1 MNKKIFTVKGYLLD
15 DEQMKIVKSNAKNI
29 LVIAGAGSGKS
40 LTIVGKIKYLIEV
53 KRLREEEILCISFT
67 NDSCNSL
74 KSSILKELGCNV
86 DVLTFHKLALNILK
100 DNNLNYFVAE
110 SNLLD
115 FLVNEFINYVFV
127 DDRFYK
133 NIVLKYFG
141 VSLLFRNVNALYKSL
156 LVTRKKDVDM
166 LINKI
171 CTFIR
176 LFKSSGK
183 DYEHLNKIF
192 NKEKNKYFNR
202 NNVFFLI
209 LVVKLMYEYELEL
222 CSAGKVDFDDMI
234 RIAAKIVNESGKS
247 YKYKYIIIDE
257 FQDTSFARYN
267 LIKSLLNKTNPNFMA
282 VGDDYQSIYRF
293 SGCELGLFLN
303 FNKFFDD
310 CKIYKIQTTYRNSLD
325 LIKICEK
332 FIKVNRDQLDK
343 KLKSNI
349 NLCKP
354 IKIIYY
360 IDQRKMFFNLIK
372 YLYNL
377 GVRNIMV
384 LGRNNNN
391 LNDVL
396 SFYFTINEENYLS
409 LNGFDDLKIRYLTVH
424 KSKGLEEECVIVVSL
439 IDDVWGFPNKK
450 KNERI
455 FNYVLLGKERCP
467 YSEERRLFYVAL
479 TRTKS
484 YVYLLVDKRNPSIF
498 VKEIIKENFQNIEI
512 LNI

>member
-1 MNKKIFTVKGYLLD
+1 
-15 DEQMKIVKSNAKNI
+15 
-29 LVIAGAGSGKS
+29 
-40 LTIVGKIKYLIEV
+40 
-53 KRLREEEILCISFT
+53 
-67 NDSCNSL
+67 
-74 KSSILKELGCNV
+74 
-86 DVLTFHKLALNILK
+86 
-100 DNNLNYFVAE
+100 
-110 SNLLD
+110 
-115 FLVNEFINYVFV
+115 
-127 DDRFYK
+127 
-133 NIVLKYFG
+133 
-141 VSLLFRNVNALYKSL
+141 
-156 LVTRKKDVDM
+156 
-166 LINKI
+166 
-171 CTFIR
+171 
-176 LFKSSGK
+176 
-183 DYEHLNKIF
+183 
-192 NKEKNKYFNR
+192 
-202 NNVFFLI
+202 
-209 LVVKLMYEYELEL
+209 
-222 CSAGKVDFDDMI
+222 MI

-267 LIKSLLNKTNPNFMA
+267 LIKSLLNKTNANFMA

-303 FNKFFDD
+303 FNKFFDG
-310 CKIYKIQTTYRNSLD
+310 CRIYKIQTTYRNSLD

-332 FIKVNRDQLDK
+332 FIKVNHDQLDK
-343 KLKSNI
+343 KLRSNI
-349 NLCKP
+349 SLCKP

-360 IDQRKMFFNLIK
+360 IDQKKMFFNLIK

-391 LNDVL
+391 LYDVF
-396 SFYFTINEENYLS
+396 SDAFFIDGENFLS
-409 LNGFDDLKIRYLTVH
+409 LVGFDDLKIRYLTVH

>member
-53 KRLREEEILCISFT
+53 KMLREEEILCISFT

-247 YKYKYIIIDE
+247 YKYRYIIIDG

-267 LIKSLLNKTNPNFMA
+267 LIKSLLNKTNANFMA

-325 LIKICEK
+325 LIKICES
-332 FIKVNRDQLDK
+332 RDK
-343 KLKSNI
+343 
-349 NLCKP
+349 
-354 IKIIYY
+354 
-360 IDQRKMFFNLIK
+360 
-372 YLYNL
+372 
-377 GVRNIMV
+377 
-384 LGRNNNN
+384 
-391 LNDVL
+391 
-396 SFYFTINEENYLS
+396 T
-409 LNGFDDLKIRYLTVH
+409 
-424 KSKGLEEECVIVVSL
+424 
-439 IDDVWGFPNKK
+439 
-450 KNERI
+450 
-455 FNYVLLGKERCP
+455 
-467 YSEERRLFYVAL
+467 
-479 TRTKS
+479 
-484 YVYLLVDKRNPSIF
+484 
-498 VKEIIKENFQNIEI
+498 
-512 LNI
+512 

>member
-15 DEQMKIVKSNAKNI
+15 DEQREIVKSKAKNI
-29 LVIAGAGSGKS
+29 LVIAGAGSGKT
-40 LTIVGKIKYLIEV
+40 LTIVGKIKYLIKV
-53 KRLREEEILCISFT
+53 IKLNKEEILCISFT

-100 DNNLNYFVAE
+100 DDNLNYFIAE
-110 SNLLD
+110 NSLLK
-115 FLVNEFINYVFV
+115 FVVSEFINYVFV
-127 DDRFYK
+127 NDSFYK
-133 NIVLKYFG
+133 MVVLRYFG
-141 VSLLFRNVNALYKSL
+141 FTLLFRNVNVLYENL

-171 CTFIR
+171 CTFIK

-183 DYEHLNKIF
+183 DYQYLSDIF
-192 NKEKNKYFNR
+192 NKEKNKLFNR

-209 LVVKLMYEYELEL
+209 LVVKLLYEYELEL
-222 CSAGKVDFDDMI
+222 SSAGKVDFDDMI
-234 RIAAKIVNESGKS
+234 RNAAKIVNTTGKG
-247 YKYKYIIIDE
+247 YKYKYVIIDE

-267 LIKSLLNKTNPNFMA
+267 LVKNLLIKTNANFMA

-310 CKIYKIQTTYRNSLD
+310 CKVYKIQTTYRNSLD

-332 FIKVNRDQLDK
+332 FIKVNHDQLDK
-343 KLKSNI
+343 KLRSNI
-349 NLCKP
+349 SLCKP

-360 IDQRKMFFNLIK
+360 IDQKKTFFNLIK

-391 LNDVL
+391 LYDVF
-396 SFYFTINEENYLS
+396 SDAFFIDGENFLS
-409 LNGFDDLKIRYLTVH
+409 LVGFDDLKIRYLTVH
-424 KSKGLEEECVIVVSL
+424 KSKGLEEACVIVVSL

-455 FNYVLLGKERCP
+455 FNYVVLGKERCP

-512 LNI
+512 INI